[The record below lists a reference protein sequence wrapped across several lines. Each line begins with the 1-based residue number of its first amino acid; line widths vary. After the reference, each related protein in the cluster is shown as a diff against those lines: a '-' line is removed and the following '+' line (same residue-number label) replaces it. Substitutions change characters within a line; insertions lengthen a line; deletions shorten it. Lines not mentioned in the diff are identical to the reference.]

1 MAQLVSHLKRLLRKV
16 VPPRAETSAV
26 GTTVVLAGAVGI
38 VAGLMALLI
47 SWMIGSLN
55 RNVFFGIGTR
65 PDALPAP
72 WRFALVLVPPVV
84 FLLIAYVIRR
94 WAPEVRGTG
103 IARVMSAV
111 GRSGGYIR
119 RRVIVLKPIATAL
132 CIGAGAPLGM
142 EGPVVQTGAA
152 VGSLAGHRF
161 RMGVSNIRILVAAG
175 AAAGLAAKYGAPVG
189 GAVFSAELI
198 LGSAST
204 AALLPL
210 IVAAFLGVLARHA
223 ILGNVPEYVVPA
235 EASLDFVDYPLFIV
249 LGVACGLAGAYFIK
263 MIFFTEDGMG
273 RLLKPWWSRA
283 VVVGLL
289 VGACTFVFPELLG
302 TGKPVIQKLL
312 QGEAPGLWLLL
323 AFVLLKP
330 MLSSATISAGASGG
344 IFGPSIF
351 TGAALGALFAG
362 CVSGLLPLHMAPSA
376 YVMAGMAGVMAAV
389 MRAPLQA
396 ILVTFELTHNY
407 SMIAPL
413 MITCVVSMKVSELFE
428 PESAFT
434 RRLVRIG
441 ERLKR
446 GMDFSLLE
454 GLAVR
459 DVMQAQYV
467 ALPAAASIRDIDEAV
482 RASENR
488 TFPVISGDGRLRGIV
503 MLATLIAG
511 GIQSKDSDFPPEVA
525 DLIEPR
531 LVYLKPDDS
540 LYDAWEMMG
549 NHDYDCL
556 PVCRSGPEGLEMVG
570 ICEKEAIL
578 ELYDRQ
584 AFISI
589 NRQASR

>member
-1 MAQLVSHLKRLLRKV
+1 MLRKV

-210 IVAAFLGVLARHA
+210 IVASFLAVVTRNAVLRGAVEYAFPAQPHLVPADYILFALLGV
-223 ILGNVPEYVVPA
+223 G
-235 EASLDFVDYPLFIV
+235 
-249 LGVACGLAGAYFIK
+249 CGLAAVYFIK
-263 MIFFTEDGMG
+263 MIFATEDTMK
-273 RLLKPWWSRA
+273 RLFSQWWARA
-283 VVVGLL
+283 VFGGLL
-289 VGACTFVFPELLG
+289 IGMVGFVRPELLG
-302 TGKPVIQKLL
+302 TGRRMVQKLL
-312 QGEAPGLWLLL
+312 DSPVASLQLLL
-323 AFVLLKP
+323 LFVLLKP
-330 MLSSATISAGASGG
+330 LLCSVGLGTGASGG
-344 IFGPSIF
+344 VFAPSLF
-351 TGAALGALFAG
+351 TGAALGALFARLAAG
-362 CVSGLLPLHMAPSA
+362 ALPLEIAPSA
-376 YVMAGMAGVMAAV
+376 SYVMAGMAGVMAAV

-396 ILVTFELTHNY
+396 ILITFELTHNY
-407 SMIAPL
+407 SVIPPL
-413 MITCVVSMKVSELFE
+413 MITCVVSMKVSELLE

-434 RRLVRIG
+434 R
-441 ERLKR
+441 
-446 GMDFSLLE
+446 
-454 GLAVR
+454 
-459 DVMQAQYV
+459 
-467 ALPAAASIRDIDEAV
+467 
-482 RASENR
+482 
-488 TFPVISGDGRLRGIV
+488 
-503 MLATLIAG
+503 
-511 GIQSKDSDFPPEVA
+511 
-525 DLIEPR
+525 
-531 LVYLKPDDS
+531 
-540 LYDAWEMMG
+540 
-549 NHDYDCL
+549 
-556 PVCRSGPEGLEMVG
+556 
-570 ICEKEAIL
+570 
-578 ELYDRQ
+578 
-584 AFISI
+584 
-589 NRQASR
+589 